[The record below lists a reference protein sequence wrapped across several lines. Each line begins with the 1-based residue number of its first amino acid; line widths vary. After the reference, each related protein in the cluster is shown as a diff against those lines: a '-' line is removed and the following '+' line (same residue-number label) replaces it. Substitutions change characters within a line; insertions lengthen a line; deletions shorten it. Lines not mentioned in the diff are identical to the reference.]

1 MTKSKNTLSK
11 QQNLEDLIN
20 EQNLLIFDEKNWVWK
35 DLWKISEVTYSY
47 DEKTKINTTL
57 FVNWWWLN
65 LETYKKSWKKSK
77 RKLLLSANKKLVSLL
92 NEKKEQIRAAL
103 NEVELL
109 DIFSED
115 KVRTD
120 KKSIF
125 INSLTEKCDF
135 IDYCLKSLIFEL
147 EKAWIENSLSED
159 QEEKLESKIQ
169 KLDAKLYGWDI
180 KDNKKDTIASYE
192 YIKDKYDEFKDSL
205 TETEQKRFELY
216 LDKINPFLSKSYK
229 YEKKEKA
236 KSIAWDFLDLKIPKS
251 DYILWFNI
259 LVEALEKLEHI
270 VESNEDVK
278 SISDW
283 PKWVQFPTT
292 EKFEDIKISRFLKL
306 GQHEIETHNVTD
318 HNWRQLLWNLR
329 WAKSTEKDEWVA
341 ILMEQIFMYW
351 EELYKIDADWDSIID
366 ITKVY
371 INSNFIKTL
380 MWELLNDAWLI
391 DFLELSEKID
401 PDVISPIDRFYR
413 LKRNN
418 KKHVQHKDTTYTRW
432 LFKAID
438 EINLFI
444 KTKWK
449 KWINP
454 EDLFIGKISFEETEK
469 LKNIKKEKIKKWEK
483 IEMIKPLFISD
494 AVYYVVNE
502 KLKWN
507 DWNITWDKFYNYLK
521 NKYQIFQF
529 SRELIAKVSYKTKR
543 NVYGIVDI
551 ILKNIW
557 KQQIESIIST
567 KETTNK
573 MLLNIVWW
581 YYNPK
586 IQNVRAKMN
595 DESRKN
601 AI

>member
-65 LETYKKSWKKSK
+65 FETYKKSWKKSK

-216 LDKINPFLSKSYK
+216 LDKINPFLAKSYK